1 MRLSKVLSVLLL
13 VCSMLSVGWAR
24 DKFEQQRVNLTLSVD
39 SMAVAADQ
47 VREVADQFDAQV
59 QNLNINP
66 ENGSGNVTLRLAPDN
81 ISSAVLRL
89 TGLGRLQN
97 QSQSS
102 NNFASSVEQYESR
115 IKAFRAL
122 SQIPV
127 DKQFDKLP
135 AGSREF
141 VRSEYATWV
150 NGQITNSISNL
161 QSYEEQSKYAEIYI
175 NFNAPQSKVAA
186 STEGAQAPLPQDSRP
201 PCGSG
206 GASPQFLFLCL
217 LNMLGLWLI
226 YRKIDSLAALP
237 GLRD

>member
-1 MRLSKVLSVLLL
+1 MRLSKFLTVVIL
-13 VCSMLSVGWAR
+13 VCSMLSAGWAR
-24 DKFEQQRVNLTLSVD
+24 DKYEQQRVNLNLSVD
-39 SMAVAADQ
+39 SMAVAADK
-47 VREVADQFDAQV
+47 VREVAEQFDAQV

-66 ENGSGNVTLRLAPDN
+66 ESGSGNVTLRLAPDN
-81 ISSAVLRL
+81 ISAAVLRL
-89 TGLGRLQN
+89 TGMGRLQN

-115 IKAFRAL
+115 IQAFRAL
-122 SQIPV
+122 SQIPI

-141 VRSEYATWV
+141 VRSEYASWV
-150 NGQITNSISNL
+150 SGQISNSLSNL
-161 QSYEEQSKYAEIYI
+161 QSYEDQSKYAEIYI
-175 NFNAPQSKVAA
+175 NLSSPQSAA
-186 STEGAQAPLPQDSRP
+186 AEPADSRP
-201 PCGSG
+201 APAPEDGRPPRGPG